1 MEEAETTTQ
10 GMDNAI
16 LAGMGGLK
24 HHLAMKHRPVVPV
37 GISETAMQLLGNVTL
52 ATIDDNN
59 QHY

>member
-1 MEEAETTTQ
+1 
-10 GMDNAI
+10 MDNAI

-37 GISETAMQLLGNVTL
+37 GTSETAMQLLANVTL
-52 ATIDDNN
+52 ATIDDNY